1 MARILANPFGEL
13 RGKAGGSVFSRNRA
27 GQFMRVYVKPAQ
39 ANSVQQL
46 TARGQFGANSQAYST
61 LGTTQKG
68 SWANFATNIYNPLRK
83 TNLGQYTAQQ
93 AYIGITTSVQSSAN
107 KIVTGTWCTLGTT
120 TPITHTSIDFVTSYN
135 APNTSVQPTVQA
147 SSGLGVLPLSCTNLV
162 STAYNKLKFN
172 LNFGATGVGILAG
185 QLVDGGGKEF
195 TIGMYYSDP
204 LKFAGSRPKNKW
216 QNFVGNFDIPS
227 FTTPLTSG
235 TLGLTL
241 NMTDFDF
248 SGWKR
253 IPQSGDIFLVTFLAI
268 GIDGTQATINSDY
281 VTIP

>member
-46 TARGQFGANSQAYST
+46 TARGNFGAQSQAYST

-68 SWANFATNIYNPLRK
+68 SWANFATNVYNPLRK
-83 TNLGQYTAQQ
+83 TNVGQYTAQQ
-93 AYIGITTSVQSSAN
+93 SYIAINTSVQSSAS

-120 TPITHTSIDFVTSYN
+120 TAKPYTAIPFTTSYN

-147 SSGLGVLPLSCTNLV
+147 ATGLGAIPLNCNNLV
-162 STAYNKLKFN
+162 AANYHSLKFD

-185 QLVDGGGKEF
+185 ELVDGGGKAF
-195 TIGMYYSDP
+195 TVGMYYSDP
-204 LKFAGSRPKNKW
+204 LKFNGSRPKNKW
-216 QNFVGNFDIPS
+216 QNFVGNFEVPD
-227 FTTPLTSG
+227 FTTAFTG
-235 TLGLTL
+235 GELGVTL

-268 GIDGTQATINSDY
+268 GVDGTQATINSDY